1 MFRFTIRDVLW
12 LTVVVV
18 VGAAVLVTRSG
29 RESDRRAVTRRAS
42 AQELEAIRDRYKAA
56 KLEFEFHVTR
66 WHSPPPPERAF
77 GFYHW
82 PVDDT
87 CGAIERLAYATEACN
102 DLETQVTDLKSALE
116 LAEYVL
122 STMLEKHA
130 EESLAVHRAQYT
142 RAGIEAQLKRAEQ
155 HLTAAPATR

>member
-1 MFRFTIRDVLW
+1 MLGFTIRDVLW
-12 LTVVVV
+12 FMVVVAIGV
-18 VGAAVLVTRSG
+18 AVWFERSAQ
-29 RESDRRAVTRRAS
+29 ENDRRAATRRAS
-42 AQELEAIRDRYKAA
+42 DQELEAIGARYRAA

-87 CGAIERLAYATEACN
+87 CGAIERLAYASDASN
-102 DLETQVTDLKSALE
+102 DLETQVKDLKSALE

-130 EESLAVHRAQYT
+130 EDVLAIHRAQYT
-142 RAGIEAQLKRAEQ
+142 RAGIEAQLRRAEQ
-155 HLTAAPATR
+155 DLTGARATR